1 MLTAREPEGHRPH
14 TRQMPQAFGGPSSGP
29 AGDPARAAR
38 RQASVSKGL
47 SALGGVARR
56 GKIVPIPQSLLAAL
70 ILALA
75 LFVPALAQAPA
86 EPPQQPFLRIE
97 AEAHIAPI
105 GRLATDAA
113 GGMLATVSDDKT
125 LRLWNLPEG
134 TQRLVIRPPMGPEA
148 EGELYAVALTPDGAR
163 VAAAGYTARSWD
175 SSFALYIFDARTGR
189 LAARLPGLAAPVQ
202 HLAFSAD
209 GTRLAA
215 ALGGRAGIKVW
226 DARNGRLLFEDTAFT
241 GPTRM
246 VAFDAAGRLAA
257 SSADGSVRLYAP
269 DGRRLAQRTPVQGAR
284 PYGIAF
290 SPEGALLALGYEDR
304 LRVEVLSTADL
315 RTVLVPDTTGLAG
328 EGLPAVAWTHDAR
341 GGVQLNAG
349 GYARLNRPGGPQGAA
364 PAPLPTQAAN
374 PAAQQQRPVGVGS
387 SSSSSGA
394 PGGGRGVVIR
404 QQQILAAAPDPA
416 LVSPPET
423 RREFV
428 IRRWAD
434 FGFGTAADI
443 PAARDAILHMVSLPQ
458 GGLVYAAADPGWGRV
473 APDGAV
479 ATAPRPPGG
488 DFRNTGVTLALSA
501 DGTQVLF
508 TLRAGG
514 APIVFDPLTGA
525 LTAWQGEAGFA
536 VARTETPRIRVLD
549 WRNSNRPRLNNV
561 PLRLGE
567 GEFARSLAILVR
579 EDGFLLGT
587 DTHIRLFD
595 AQGRQVDAIPTPGAV
610 WGLTVAGDMGVAAL
624 GDGTIRWYRFEAGA
638 LREQAALFVHAETLR
653 WALWTPEGLFDHGA
667 NGGQEMVGVHLN
679 GGRNQTP
686 EWASFQQAYRALYAP
701 RAVRSR
707 IAGDFAAAQER
718 LAQLGEVR
726 SRIGRLPSLA
736 PGSLCAVVGTECRQL
751 AWDARA
757 LPAGSTALRMGFTA
771 TDRGLG
777 FGPLD
782 VLVNDRIAARA
793 EPAAGDTGVEVPLDP
808 GSNRIAT
815 RLYASD
821 GTLFAEGP
829 SLTLRRPG
837 EPDAPQGA
845 GRLVVLAIGVN
856 EYANPDLNL
865 RYAEPDARSVADAL
879 RGAGGGLF
887 RDVDMRFLP
896 SARATRRGVLDALA
910 AVARDTGPADTFIL
924 YLAGHGIV
932 SQPGNHFLFLP
943 SDVRDVSSF
952 DVLRQQTLDDT
963 TLVAALSR
971 IRARDAFIM
980 IDTCYAGQVDIDQ
993 LAAIGNDTGRFLL
1006 AASSSVQEA
1015 LDSYDDRNG
1024 VFAYALME
1032 GLRGRAAVDAEGRV
1046 TALALGEWVM
1056 RRVPQLA
1063 REKGHQQNAVFR
1075 AAQRDL
1081 RSFPV
1086 AVVPRGG

>member
-1 MLTAREPEGHRPH
+1 MIG
-14 TRQMPQAFGGPSSGP
+14 
-29 AGDPARAAR
+29 R
-38 RQASVSKGL
+38 RTLLGL
-47 SALGGVARR
+47 W
-56 GKIVPIPQSLLAAL
+56 LAATL
-70 ILALA
+70 G
-75 LFVPALAQAPA
+75 LFAPAPAQAPN

-97 AEAHIAPI
+97 AGAHIAPVA
-105 GRLATDAA
+105 RLATDAA
-113 GGMLATVSDDKT
+113 GGTLATVSDDKT

-163 VAAAGYTARSWD
+163 VAAAGFTARSWD
-175 SSFALYIFDARTGR
+175 SSFALYIFDANTGR
-189 LAARLPGLAAPVQ
+189 LLARLPGLAAPVQ

-226 DARNGRLLFEDTAFT
+226 DARNGRLQFEDTSFT
-241 GPTRM
+241 GPARM

-257 SSADGSVRLYAP
+257 SSADGSVRLYAA

-290 SPEGALLALGYEDR
+290 SPEGSLLVLGFEDR
-304 LRVEVLSTADL
+304 LRVEVLAASDL
-315 RTVLVPDTTGLAG
+315 RTVLVPDVAGLAG
-328 EGLPAVAWTHDAR
+328 EGLPAVTWAHDGR
-341 GGVQLNAG
+341 GGLQLYAG
-349 GYARLNRPGGPQGAA
+349 GYARHNRPAGPQGAA
-364 PAPLPTQAAN
+364 PAPAPA
-374 PAAQQQRPVGVGS
+374 PAAAATPANAPRPAGPS
-387 SSSSSGA
+387 SSSSSSA
-394 PGGGRGVVIR
+394 PGGGRGLVVR
-404 QQQILAAAPDPA
+404 QQQPAPAAMLDPA
-416 LVSPPET
+416 LVSPPDT
-423 RREFV
+423 RREFM

-434 FGFGTAADI
+434 FGFGAATDI
-443 PAARDAILHMVSLPQ
+443 PASRDAVAHMVPLPQ
-458 GGLVYAAADPGWGRV
+458 GGLVYAAADPGWGRI
-473 APDGAV
+473 APDGSLA
-479 ATAPRPPGG
+479 AAPRPPGG

-501 DGTQVLF
+501 DGTQVQF
-508 TLRAGG
+508 SLRAGG
-514 APIVFDPLTGA
+514 APIVFDPLTGN

-536 VARTETPRIRVLD
+536 TARTETPRIRVLD

-587 DTHIRLFD
+587 DTHLRLFD
-595 AQGRQVDAIPTPGAV
+595 AQGRLIDSIPTPGAV
-610 WGLTVAGDMGVAAL
+610 WGVTVAGDMGVAAL

-667 NGGQEMVGVHLN
+667 NGGQELVGVHLN

-701 RAVRSR
+701 RAVRAR
-707 IAGDFAAAQER
+707 IAGDYAAAQER

-726 SRIGRLPSLA
+726 NRIGRLPTLA
-736 PGSLCAVVGTECRQL
+736 PGSLCVVVGGECQPV

-757 LPAGSTALRMGFTA
+757 LPEGSTALRMGFTA

-793 EPAAGDTGVEVPLDP
+793 EPSAGDTSVEVALDP

-837 EPDAPQGA
+837 DAEQPAGA

-856 EYANPDLNL
+856 EYAQPDLNL
-865 RYAEPDARSVADAL
+865 RFAEPDAKSVGEAL
-879 RGAGGGLF
+879 RASGAGLF
-887 RDVDMRFLP
+887 REVDLRFLP
-896 SARATRRGVLDALA
+896 SARANRRGVLEALA

-943 SDVRDVSSF
+943 SDVRDTTSF
-952 DVLRQQTLDDT
+952 PVLRQQALDDT
-963 TLVAALSR
+963 TLVAALAR
-971 IRARDAFIM
+971 IRARDAFIL
-980 IDTCYAGQVDIDQ
+980 IDTCYAGQIDIDQ

-1032 GLRGRAAVDAEGRV
+1032 GLRGRAAVDSEGRV

-1081 RSFPV
+1081 RSFPL
-1086 AVVPRGG
+1086 AVVPR

>member
-1 MLTAREPEGHRPH
+1 MAGRALRRFAL
-14 TRQMPQAFGGPSSGP
+14 ALAAALLLAGP
-29 AGDPARAAR
+29 AG
-38 RQASVSKGL
+38 
-47 SALGGVARR
+47 
-56 GKIVPIPQSLLAAL
+56 
-70 ILALA
+70 
-75 LFVPALAQAPA
+75 AQAPA

-97 AEAHIAPI
+97 AQAHIAPVA
-105 GRLATDAA
+105 RLATDAA
-113 GGMLATVSDDKT
+113 GGVLASVSDDKT

-134 TQRLVIRPPMGPEA
+134 TQRLVIRPPLGADA

-163 VAAAGYTARSWD
+163 VAAAGFTGHGWD
-175 SSFALYIFDARTGR
+175 SAFALYIFDARSGR
-189 LAARLPGLAAPVQ
+189 LMARLPGLPAPVQ

-209 GTRLAA
+209 GARLAA

-241 GPTRM
+241 GPARM
-246 VAFDAAGRLAA
+246 VAFDPAGRLAA
-257 SSADGSVRLYAP
+257 SAADGAVRLYGA
-269 DGRRLAQRTPVQGAR
+269 DGRRIAQRTPVPGGR

-290 SPEGALLALGYEDR
+290 SPEGALLVVGYEDR
-304 LRVEVLSTADL
+304 LRAEVLSATDL
-315 RTVLVPDTTGLAG
+315 RTVLLPDVSGLAG
-328 EGLPAVAWTHDAR
+328 EGLPAVAWAHDGR
-341 GGVQLNAG
+341 GGVQLHAA
-349 GYARLNRPGGPQGAA
+349 GYARAAPSAPAAPPRRGAAAPSAASSRGLMVREQQPMPVPQPAAAA
-364 PAPLPTQAAN
+364 PA
-374 PAAQQQRPVGVGS
+374 
-387 SSSSSGA
+387 
-394 PGGGRGVVIR
+394 
-404 QQQILAAAPDPA
+404 
-416 LVSPPET
+416 ET

-434 FGFGTAADI
+434 FGFGGFTDI
-443 PAARDAILHMVSLPQ
+443 PAARDAISHLLPLPQ
-458 GGLVYAAADPGWGRV
+458 GGLAFAAADPGWGVV
-473 APDGAV
+473 APDGAL
-479 ATAPRPPGG
+479 ALAPRPPGG

-514 APIVFDPLTGA
+514 QPLVFDPLTGSLA
-525 LTAWQGEAGFA
+525 AWRGEAGF
-536 VARTETPRIRVLD
+536 VPARTETPRIRVLD
-549 WRNSNRPRLNNV
+549 WRNSNRPRLGNV

-567 GEFARSLAILVR
+567 GEFARSLAILVG

-587 DTHIRLFD
+587 DNHLRLYD
-595 AQGRQVDAIPTPGAV
+595 AQGRHVDSISTPGAV
-610 WGLTVAGDMGVAAL
+610 WGVTVAGEMGVAAL

-638 LREQAALFVHAETLR
+638 LREVAALFVHAETLH
-653 WALWTPEGLFDHGA
+653 WVLWTPEGLFDHA
-667 NGGQEMVGVHLN
+667 PNGGQELVGVHLN

-701 RAVRSR
+701 RAVRGR
-707 IAGDFAAAQER
+707 IAGDYAPAQER

-726 SRIGRLPSLA
+726 QRIGRLPTLA
-736 PGSLCAVVGTECRQL
+736 PGPLCAVVGEECRPL
-751 AWDARA
+751 AWDARQVPEGA
-757 LPAGSTALRMGFTA
+757 RALRMGFTA

-793 EPAAGDTGVEVPLDP
+793 EPAVGEASVEVPLDP
-808 GSNRIAT
+808 GANRIAT

-829 SLTLRRPG
+829 ALMLTRPG
-837 EPDAPQGA
+837 EPEGPAIA
-845 GRLVVLAIGVN
+845 GRLLVLAIGVN
-856 EYANPDLNL
+856 EYAKPDLNL
-865 RYAEPDARSVADAL
+865 RFAVPDARSVAAAL
-879 RGAGGGLF
+879 GEHGAGLF
-887 RDVDMRFLP
+887 REVDVRVLP
-896 SARATRRGVLDALA
+896 DARASRQGILEALA
-910 AVARDTGPADTFIL
+910 AAARDTAPADTFIL

-932 SQPGNHFLFLP
+932 AQPGNRFLFLP
-943 SDVRDVSSF
+943 SDVRDTSSISA
-952 DVLRQQTLDDT
+952 LRQQGIDDA
-963 TLVAALSR
+963 TLVAALAR

-980 IDTCYAGQVDIDQ
+980 IDTCYAGQIDIDQ

-1086 AVVPRGG
+1086 GVVRR